1 MSGVEENIR
10 SRLFE
15 LQDLKYRDFQC
26 KLMPT
31 VDPETVIGV
40 RTPDMRRLARE
51 FSGTT
56 EAVEFLNILPH
67 KYYEENNLHGFLIE
81 RIKDYDQVIEAIDAF
96 LPYVDNWATC
106 DLMSPKVFKK
116 HLPELYEKIRGWLKS
131 DRTYT
136 VRFGIEMLMSF
147 YLDEDFQSEMPD
159 LVAGV
164 KSQEYYVNMM
174 IAWYFATTLAK
185 QYDAA
190 LPYIRERRLEKWTH
204 NKAIQKAIESYRISD
219 EQKAYLRTLKRKAE
233 QI

>member
-1 MSGVEENIR
+1 MSRIEENIR
-10 SRLFE
+10 ARLFE
-15 LQDLKYRDFQC
+15 MQDLKYRDFQR
-26 KLMPT
+26 KLIPT

-40 RTPDMRRLARE
+40 RTPQLRKLAKE
-51 FSGTT
+51 FSKTPD
-56 EAVEFLNILPH
+56 AASFLKILPH

-81 RIKDYDQVIEAIDAF
+81 TIKDYGQVMEAIDTF

-116 HLPELYEKIRGWLKS
+116 HLPELYENCKVWLAS
-131 DRTYT
+131 DKTYT

-147 YLDEDFQSEMPD
+147 YLDEHFRPEILD

-174 IAWYFATTLAK
+174 IAWFFATALAK

-190 LPYIRERRLEKWTH
+190 LPYIREQRLDKWTH
-204 NKAIQKAIESYRISD
+204 NKAIQKAMESYRID
-219 EQKAYLRTLKRKAE
+219 DGRKAFLRALKVK
-233 QI
+233 